1 MWRIINLFQWVL
13 IFSSIIFSGILAI
26 LSLLISKKLSFWVA
40 KNIWSR
46 SLCAFVFSKVSLF
59 NKQRLQSIKNES
71 VMYCANH
78 QSMYDIPALF
88 IALDKPIHF
97 IAKKELK
104 KIPFIGWYVTAA
116 GMIFIDRT
124 NREKAMQSMKKA
136 GTLIKNG
143 RNVITFPEG
152 TRSSNGKLNL
162 FKRGSFIIA
171 KNSNIKIVPVAIKG
185 TLEVN
190 PPNSFKLRSNKIAVN
205 FGTPIDPLDHPN
217 LSPEQLASLT
227 QKQVSILLKEV

>member
-1 MWRIINLFQWVL
+1 
-13 IFSSIIFSGILAI
+13 
-26 LSLLISKKLSFWVA
+26 
-40 KNIWSR
+40 
-46 SLCAFVFSKVSLF
+46 
-59 NKQRLQSIKNES
+59 
-71 VMYCANH
+71 
-78 QSMYDIPALF
+78 
-88 IALDKPIHF
+88 
-97 IAKKELK
+97 
-104 KIPFIGWYVTAA
+104 
-116 GMIFIDRT
+116 MIFIDRT

-152 TRSSNGKLNL
+152 TRSSDGKLNL

-190 PPNSFKLRSNKIAVN
+190 PPNSFKLRSNEIVVN
-205 FGTPIDPLDHPN
+205 FGTPIDPLDYPD

-227 QKQVSILLKEV
+227 QKQVSTLLEEV